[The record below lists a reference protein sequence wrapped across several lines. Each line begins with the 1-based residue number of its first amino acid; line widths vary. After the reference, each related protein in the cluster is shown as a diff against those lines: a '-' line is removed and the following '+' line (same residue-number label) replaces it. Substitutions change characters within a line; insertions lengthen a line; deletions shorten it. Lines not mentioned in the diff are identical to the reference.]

1 MRRRSSLSAI
11 IASAVI
17 ASAITTG
24 ALLSV
29 GGGVSEV
36 GSNESHSILATETAP
51 ISQTITPA
59 APIDPLEPT
68 LEAIPTP
75 VDWAQIYA
83 IAVPSLVSITTDAG
97 AGSGFFVSQDGH
109 VITNL
114 HVVVESETIVV
125 VTRDGKSHEAELI
138 ARDVG
143 NDLALLKI
151 DPSDVEIV
159 LPAYGSLENIHVGD
173 PVGAL
178 GAPFQLPNTLTVG
191 IVSGL
196 GRLRMSGNQTS
207 EPLRNMIQTD
217 ASLNPGNSGGMLVNA
232 RGQVIG
238 IPTQIQSP
246 DRVSSGIGFAVSA
259 DAMLRSLPTLLEGDD
274 VERSYLG
281 VSIDQSEGRLEVSD
295 VNCDSPADRA
305 DLRDGDII
313 LAINGEP
320 AATFDLLTEALA
332 SVLPG
337 EEFTITVRRGL
348 RELTVE
354 ATAGVWPTTIPDDGC
369 G

>member
-17 ASAITTG
+17 ASAVTTG
-24 ALLSV
+24 VLLSV

-51 ISQTITPA
+51 IGQTVTPA
-59 APIDPLEPT
+59 APIDPFEPT
-68 LEAIPTP
+68 LEAISTP
-75 VDWAQIYA
+75 VDWAHIYA
-83 IAVPSLVSITTDAG
+83 VAVPSLVSIRVDNG

-114 HVVVESETIVV
+114 HVVAESETIEVI
-125 VTRDGKSHEAELI
+125 TWDGERHEAKLI

-159 LPAYGSLENIHVGD
+159 LPAYGSLEDIRVGD
-173 PVGAL
+173 AVGAL
-178 GAPFQLPNTLTVG
+178 GAPFQLENTLTVG

-196 GRLRMSGNQTS
+196 GRQRSSGNQTF

-217 ASLNPGNSGGMLVNA
+217 AALNPGNSGGMLVNA
-232 RGQVIG
+232 GGQVIG

-246 DRVSSGIGFAVSA
+246 DRVSSGVGFAVSA
-259 DAMLRSLPTLLEGDD
+259 DALLSSLPTLLEGDD

-281 VSIDQSEGRLEVSD
+281 VSLDHGDGRLEVSD
-295 VNCDSPADRA
+295 VICDSAADRA

-313 LAINGEP
+313 LVINDEP
-320 AATFDLLTEALA
+320 AATFDQLLEVMA

-337 EEFTITVRRGL
+337 DEITITVRRGL

-354 ATAGVWPTTIPDDGC
+354 TTAGGWPTTIPEGGC